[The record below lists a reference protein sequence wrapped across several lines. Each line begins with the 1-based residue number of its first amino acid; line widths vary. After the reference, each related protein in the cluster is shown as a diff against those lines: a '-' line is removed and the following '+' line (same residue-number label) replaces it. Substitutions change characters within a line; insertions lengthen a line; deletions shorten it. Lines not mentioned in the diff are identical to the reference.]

1 MKKATVLIVAALG
14 CAAAEDA
21 SYDEYNPEPTY
32 FGGAAGDASVAAEDH
47 PLTLGAIFDH
57 ASIGAVT
64 SPFRAAPP
72 RALGSP
78 ARGRGAGAGPPRA
91 IAATGRLVG
100 AFRGRLA

>member
-1 MKKATVLIVAALG
+1 MQKELSQKLQLVPCPKAMKKATVLIVAALG
-14 CAAAEDA
+14 CA
-21 SYDEYNPEPTY
+21 
-32 FGGAAGDASVAAEDH
+32 AAEDH